1 MGKGISATLKSV
13 DTEELAD
20 IYFYRPVGYLWALLF
35 RRLGVHPNV
44 VTILSIVLGVAAA
57 VLFYFVDLRLNV
69 IGMLLLVWANMY
81 DSADGQLA
89 RLTGQ
94 KTELGR
100 ILDGFAGDVWFFSIY
115 VAICLRLQPVW
126 GIWIW
131 ILAAWAGCVCH
142 AKQCQ
147 LADYYRN
154 IHLFF
159 LKGKQGSE
167 LHYSDVLQAEFQTIG
182 GKGSWLRK
190 VFGFFYIRYTR
201 SQERMS
207 PAFQSLMNVLRCR
220 EADSSISSEV
230 RDTFLLGSRPLMK
243 YTNIL
248 TFNVRSW
255 VLFASLFAGVPWVY
269 FLFEMTVLQG
279 LFYYMRYR
287 HETLC
292 RDIINNIERDEE
304 IRGKRNPV

>member
-1 MGKGISATLKSV
+1 MGKGISATLKSA

-115 VAICLRLQPVW
+115 VSICLRLQPVW
-126 GIWIW
+126 GVWIW
-131 ILAAWAGCVCH
+131 ILAAWAGLVCH

-167 LHYSDVLQAEFQTIG
+167 LHFSEVLQAEYQAIG
-182 GKGSWLRK
+182 GNGSRLRK

-201 SQERMS
+201 SQERLS
-207 PAFQSLMNVLRCR
+207 PAFQSLMNLLRRR
-220 EADSSISSEV
+220 EAGIPSKV
-230 RDTFLLGSRPLMK
+230 RTLFLQGSRPLMK
-243 YTNIL
+243 YANIL

-255 VLFASLFAGVPWVY
+255 VLFVSLWAGYPWIY
-269 FLFEMTVLQG
+269 FLFEVTVLEL

-287 HETLC
+287 HEALC
-292 RDIINNIERDEE
+292 RDMIDRIGEEKIE
-304 IRGKRNPV
+304 K